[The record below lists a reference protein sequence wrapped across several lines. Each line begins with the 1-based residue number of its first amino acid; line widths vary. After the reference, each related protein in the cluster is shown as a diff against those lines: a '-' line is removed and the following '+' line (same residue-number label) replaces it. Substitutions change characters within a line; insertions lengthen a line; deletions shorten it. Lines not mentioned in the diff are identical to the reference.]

1 MTALSQQYTGK
12 PPESAY
18 ETLKTITFVI
28 IAAIVVRT
36 FIAQPFLVQ
45 GSSMEPNFHNA
56 DYLIVDKFRY
66 KLGDPKRGEVIV
78 FVSPEDS
85 SQNYIKRVIGLPGEK
100 VTIKDDQVFINDQK
114 ITNDFVLEPPGDQT
128 PAIEPDFF
136 LEQKLGDNE
145 YFVLGD
151 NRNHSSDSRRWGPLD
166 KEKIIGR
173 ASLIVFP
180 FGDFGLVDNPI
191 NTN

>member
-28 IAAIVVRT
+28 IAAIIVRT

-56 DYLIVDKFRY
+56 DYLVVDKIRY
-66 KLGDPKRGEVIV
+66 RLGDPKRGEVIV

-85 SQNYIKRVIGLPGEK
+85 SQNYIKRVIGLPGDK
-100 VTIKDDQVFINDQK
+100 VTIRDGEVLINDQK
-114 ITNDFVLEPPGDQT
+114 INEDYILEPVSVNPTSD
-128 PAIEPDFF
+128 PDFF
-136 LEQKLGDNE
+136 LEQKLGNDE
-145 YFVLGD
+145 YFVMGD
-151 NRNHSSDSRRWGPLD
+151 NRDHSSDSRRWGPLD
-166 KEKIIGR
+166 KDKIIGR
-173 ASLIVFP
+173 ALVIVFP
-180 FGDFGLVDNPI
+180 FSDFGTVDNPI
-191 NTN
+191 ES